1 MDEAKH
7 YKFLNQDINKLVGV
21 GSKIKNLL
29 KKKKIEKISDL
40 IWSFP
45 HSFVD
50 RSNLTNLDALKI
62 GKVTTIKVKVI
73 KYNIPRIKNLP
84 NKVLCKDEKGQIDII
99 FFNSRE
105 GYIRK
110 MLPINECV
118 VISGKVNFYKNKY
131 QIVNPSYVV
140 PVSKENYVKK
150 IIPKYSLTEGINEK
164 TYRRIIEQ
172 VLNKIP
178 NLVEWHSPDILKKIG
193 EKSWKDCMLKLHNPN
208 KKLDLNSDYYK
219 RLAYDEILANLLVL
233 SKIRSRIR
241 KIKKKSK
248 FFNHSLSKNLVSN
261 FNFTLTNDQKK
272 IINEINTDLKSENKM
287 FRLLQGDVGSGKTII
302 SLIAASNVIE
312 SNYQVAFMAPTEIL
326 ARQHYNLAKNIFRG
340 TKVNI
345 GFLVGNTKSLIKKKI
360 LNNLINGKIDL
371 LIGTH
376 ALFQK
381 HIFYNNLGLIIIDE
395 QHKFGVKQRMKLADK
410 GGDNCDVLVMSATPI
425 PRTLMLTFYGD
436 MDVSKLI
443 EKPSNRKEIITL
455 SKPENKI
462 KEILFFLRK
471 QILLGNQIFWICPL
485 IEESKK
491 LDYAAVI
498 KRHDY
503 LNKYFLNKA
512 GLIHG
517 NLEQSKREKILQ
529 KFLKGSLDILVST
542 TIIEVGID
550 FPKANVIV
558 IENSDK
564 FGLSQLHQLRGRIG
578 RGKSQGTCI
587 LIYKSNLSENAKKR
601 IKILK
606 SSNDGFIIA
615 EKDMKIRGFGD
626 ILGFQQSGI
635 KDFKVADP
643 IQHEKLFK
651 MAEENIKKIE
661 NTDQDLKKYELLLK
675 LHDNAEIINEISS

>member
-50 RSNLTNLDALKI
+50 RSNLTNLDVLEI

-110 MLPINECV
+110 MLPINEWV
-118 VISGKVNFYKNKY
+118 IISGKVNFYKNKY

-302 SLIAASNVIE
+302 SLTAASNVIE

-360 LNNLINGKIDL
+360 
-371 LIGTH
+371 
-376 ALFQK
+376 
-381 HIFYNNLGLIIIDE
+381 
-395 QHKFGVKQRMKLADK
+395 
-410 GGDNCDVLVMSATPI
+410 
-425 PRTLMLTFYGD
+425 
-436 MDVSKLI
+436 
-443 EKPSNRKEIITL
+443 
-455 SKPENKI
+455 
-462 KEILFFLRK
+462 
-471 QILLGNQIFWICPL
+471 
-485 IEESKK
+485 
-491 LDYAAVI
+491 
-498 KRHDY
+498 
-503 LNKYFLNKA
+503 
-512 GLIHG
+512 
-517 NLEQSKREKILQ
+517 
-529 KFLKGSLDILVST
+529 
-542 TIIEVGID
+542 
-550 FPKANVIV
+550 
-558 IENSDK
+558 
-564 FGLSQLHQLRGRIG
+564 
-578 RGKSQGTCI
+578 
-587 LIYKSNLSENAKKR
+587 
-601 IKILK
+601 
-606 SSNDGFIIA
+606 
-615 EKDMKIRGFGD
+615 
-626 ILGFQQSGI
+626 
-635 KDFKVADP
+635 
-643 IQHEKLFK
+643 
-651 MAEENIKKIE
+651 
-661 NTDQDLKKYELLLK
+661 
-675 LHDNAEIINEISS
+675 